1 MLKKNKSG
9 LRRSL
14 ELTQKHPID
23 VANFVPHPMAKSSVP
38 VIWMLC
44 GHLRPPCRGDVGV
57 NACCAL
63 RIASPSGRVRSLHRS
78 CVAICVQPPLSCTSS
93 L

>member
-44 GHLRPPCRGDVGV
+44 GHLRPPCRGSVGV
-57 NACCAL
+57 NAC
-63 RIASPSGRVRSLHRS
+63 
-78 CVAICVQPPLSCTSS
+78 
-93 L
+93 

>member
-9 LRRSL
+9 LRRPL

-23 VANFVPHPMAKSSVP
+23 VANFVPHPMANSSIP

-44 GHLRPPCRGDVGV
+44 GHLPPPCRGCVGV
-57 NACCAL
+57 NAC
-63 RIASPSGRVRSLHRS
+63 
-78 CVAICVQPPLSCTSS
+78 
-93 L
+93 